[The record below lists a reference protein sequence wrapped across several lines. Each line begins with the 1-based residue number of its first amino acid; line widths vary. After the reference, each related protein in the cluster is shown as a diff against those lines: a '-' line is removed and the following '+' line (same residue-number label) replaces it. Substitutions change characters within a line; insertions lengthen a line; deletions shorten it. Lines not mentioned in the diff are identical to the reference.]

1 MSSGDFRFV
10 LQTRIFVG
18 LIILD
23 LFLKARIFVNFVQAA
38 RNWCDG
44 FPQTNEVHFE
54 KEQKPATEKISD
66 LQNVHFRGV
75 PPVASLLDSR
85 LNVDLE
91 DDGLT
96 HHPLEMRE
104 VFGEEQDESEDQWH

>member
-23 LFLKARIFVNFVQAA
+23 LFLKARIFVNSVQAA
-38 RNWCDG
+38 RNWCNG

-54 KEQKPATEKISD
+54 KEQKPAREKISD
-66 LQNVHFRGV
+66 LQKKFLNSGNFRKV
-75 PPVASLLDSR
+75 CTFTQVTNIL
-85 LNVDLE
+85 
-91 DDGLT
+91 
-96 HHPLEMRE
+96 
-104 VFGEEQDESEDQWH
+104 

>member
-1 MSSGDFRFV
+1 MNS
-10 LQTRIFVG
+10 
-18 LIILD
+18 
-23 LFLKARIFVNFVQAA
+23 VQAA

-54 KEQKPATEKISD
+54 KEQKPAREKISD